1 MFKAPLGYKYDKLD
15 TTGEQTYKITH
26 GDILHINLYSNGGY
40 QILDVLTTG
49 TGTGLTQIN
58 YIVKDNGYVKL
69 PMIDSVDI
77 QGKSVDEAEKML
89 QDMYSYYFVKPFVQL
104 SVTNM
109 RVIVFTGPDKGEV
122 VTLQNN
128 SSTLAEVL
136 AQSGGISSDSR
147 AYDIKVIRP
156 GVGGEIKIEKVDLS
170 KIESVKKAQ
179 MRIFP
184 NDIIYVTPGAQ
195 LNTVIGQVTPLL
207 GLILSALT
215 LIAIFNNGKF

>member
-1 MFKAPLGYKYDKLD
+1 MFKAPSSYKYDKLD

-26 GDILHINLYSNGGY
+26 GDILRVSLYSNGGY
-40 QILDVLTTG
+40 QLLDALTPG
-49 TGTGLTQIN
+49 SGTGLTQIS
-58 YIVKDNGYVKL
+58 YIVKDDGYVKL

-89 QDMYSYYFVKPFVQL
+89 QEMYSYYFVKPFVQL
-104 SVTNM
+104 TVTNM

-122 VTLQNN
+122 VNLQNN
-128 SSTLAEVL
+128 SVTLAEVL
-136 AQSGGISSDSR
+136 AQSGGISDNSR

-156 GVGGEIKIEKVDLS
+156 GVGGELKIEKVNLS
-170 KIESVKKAQ
+170 KIANVQKAQ

-195 LNTVIGQVTPLL
+195 LNTAIGQITPVLSLL
-207 GLILSALT
+207 ITAIT
-215 LIAIFNNGKF
+215 LIAFIDTYRQ

>member
-1 MFKAPLGYKYDKLD
+1 MFRAPLGYKYDKLD

-40 QILDVLTTG
+40 QILDAITTG
-49 TGTGLTQIN
+49 SGTGLTQIS

-69 PMIDSVDI
+69 PMIDSVNI
-77 QGKSVDEAEKML
+77 RGKSVEEAEKML
-89 QDMYSYYFVKPFVQL
+89 QEMYSYYFVKPFVQL
-104 SVTNM
+104 SVINM

-136 AQSGGISSDSR
+136 AQSGGLSSDSR

-156 GVGGEIKIEKVDLS
+156 GKGGEIKIEKVNLS
-170 KIESVKKAQ
+170 RLENVKQAQ

-184 NDIIYVTPGAQ
+184 NDIIYVTEGAKV
-195 LNTVIGQVTPLL
+195 NTLIGQITPLL
-207 GLILSALT
+207 EFIITSIT
-215 LIAIFNNGKF
+215 LIAILNNGKL